1 VPLIPDTPLESGAA
15 AAPAPTRSY
24 RWIVLLAMSV
34 ALYGSYYAFD
44 YIGPLAPLLSRQL
57 HFSDSQIGLL
67 QAVYSLPNIVAMLV
81 CGVVIDRI
89 GTRKSMA
96 VFSVLVFVGLAITAI
111 SPRLGVMV
119 SGRLLV
125 GSGAEALALASN
137 VGVARWFWHDD
148 LSLGFGIRSTFLRLG
163 SLTAQIS
170 PTWAPSA
177 YTYWQWP
184 LLIAVAFGGFCLV
197 GAALYWILD
206 SRGERRFALGHLA
219 GEHRIAPGD
228 VFRFS
233 RSFWLIS
240 ALCITFYGCIFP
252 FETFGQK
259 FLIEARHLS
268 PQQASLLVG
277 MEPFFSMVGAPIFGY
292 LVDRYA
298 RRSLFMMFGS
308 LLIVPVYLMLGYTEI
323 PPVIPMAMMGVAF
336 ALVPSVM
343 WPALV
348 YVVEKSRLGIANGM
362 LDTIQQV
369 GLVAINL
376 LIGWSNDH
384 WLASATNAAGYHASM
399 WMFTAIA
406 VLAVLCAAGLWR
418 VETGPHAHGLETITT
433 KREVRS

>member
-1 VPLIPDTPLESGAA
+1 MSESPQDPGATLK
-15 AAPAPTRSY
+15 PVPTRSY
-24 RWIVLLAMSV
+24 RWVVLLAMSV

-57 HFSDSQIGLL
+57 HFTDSQIGLL

-96 VFSVLVFVGLAITAI
+96 IFGVLVFVGLAITAL

-119 SGRLLV
+119 IGRLIV

-137 VGVARWFWHDD
+137 VGVARWFWHDE

-163 SLTAQIS
+163 SLTAQVS
-170 PTWAPSA
+170 PTWAPRA

-184 LLIAVAFGGFCLV
+184 LVIAVGFGVFCLV
-197 GAALYWILD
+197 GAALYWVLD
-206 SRGERRFALGHLA
+206 SRGDRRFRLGHTA
-219 GEHRIAPGD
+219 GEHTFAIGD
-228 VFRFS
+228 VFRFD
-233 RSFWLIS
+233 RSFWLIC

-268 PQQASLLVG
+268 PKQASLLVG
-277 MEPFFSMVGAPIFGY
+277 MEPFFSMIGAPIFGY

-308 LLIVPVYLMLGYTEI
+308 LLIVPVYLMLGYTDI
-323 PPVIPMAMMGVAF
+323 PPVVPMAMMGVAF

-348 YVVEKSRLGIANGM
+348 YVVEKARLGMANGM
-362 LDTIQQV
+362 LDTIQQI

-384 WLASATNAAGYHASM
+384 WLASSTNAAGYHASM

-406 VLAVLCAAGLWR
+406 VLAVLCAFALWR

-433 KREVRS
+433 KR

>member
-1 VPLIPDTPLESGAA
+1 L
-15 AAPAPTRSY
+15 R
-24 RWIVLLAMSV
+24 
-34 ALYGSYYAFD
+34 
-44 YIGPLAPLLSRQL
+44 
-57 HFSDSQIGLL
+57 FSDSEIGLL
-67 QAVYSLPNIVAMLV
+67 QAVYSLPNIIAMLA

-89 GTRKSMA
+89 GTKRSMA
-96 VFSVLVFVGLAITAI
+96 IFSVLVFAGLAVTAL
-111 SPRLGVMV
+111 SPRLGIMV
-119 SGRLLV
+119 TGRLIV

-137 VGVARWFWHDD
+137 VGVARWFWRDE

-163 SLTAQIS
+163 SLTAQVS
-170 PTWAPSA
+170 PTWAPGA

-184 LLIAVAFGGFCLV
+184 MLMAVGFGAFCLV
-197 GAALYWILD
+197 GAALYWVLD
-206 SRGERRFALGHLA
+206 SNGERRYTLGHAAGEQTIALG
-219 GEHRIAPGD
+219 D
-228 VFRFS
+228 VLRFN
-233 RSFWLIS
+233 RSFWLIA

-268 PQQASLLVG
+268 PRTASLLVG

-292 LVDRYA
+292 MVDRYA

-308 LLIVPVYLMLGYTEI
+308 LLIVPVFLMLGYTDI

-348 YVVEKSRLGIANGM
+348 YVVDKSRLGIANGM

-376 LIGWSNDH
+376 LIGRANDR
-384 WLASATNAAGYHASM
+384 WLATAMNPAGYHASM

-406 VLAVLCAAGLWR
+406 LLAVVCALALWR
-418 VETGPHAHGLETITT
+418 VETGSHAQGLETITT
-433 KREVRS
+433 KRGLACGGRGDPRRAGGTVGPKAGQPGAL

>member
-1 VPLIPDTPLESGAA
+1 MAETLLDPGAISRP
-15 AAPAPTRSY
+15 APARAY
-24 RWIVLLAMSV
+24 RWLVLLAMSV

-67 QAVYSLPNIVAMLV
+67 QAVYSLPNIVAMLI

-89 GTRKSMA
+89 GTKRSMA
-96 VFSVLVFVGLAITAI
+96 IFSVLVFAGLAITAI
-111 SPRLGVMV
+111 SPRIGVMV
-119 SGRLLV
+119 IGRLIV

-137 VGVARWFWHDD
+137 VGVARWFWHDE

-163 SLTAQIS
+163 SLTAQVS
-170 PTWAPSA
+170 PTWAPRA

-184 LLIAVAFGGFCLV
+184 LLLAVGFGGFCLA
-197 GAALYWILD
+197 GAAWYWMLD
-206 SRGERRFALGHLA
+206 ARGERRFTLGHTA
-219 GEHRIAPGD
+219 GAHRISAAD
-228 VFRFS
+228 VFRFD

-268 PQQASLLVG
+268 PQHASLLVG
-277 MEPFFSMVGAPIFGY
+277 MEPFFSMIGAPIFGY

-308 LLIVPVYLMLGYTEI
+308 LLIVPVFLMLGYTEI
-323 PPVIPMAMMGVAF
+323 PPVIPMAMMGIAF

-348 YVVEKSRLGIANGM
+348 YVVDRSRLGMANGM
-362 LDTIQQV
+362 LDTIQQI

-384 WLASATNAAGYHASM
+384 WLASATHAAGYHASM
-399 WMFTAIA
+399 WIFTVIA
-406 VLAVLCAAGLWR
+406 VLAVLCALALWR

-433 KREVRS
+433 DR

>member
-1 VPLIPDTPLESGAA
+1 VSHTLPEPSAIAK
-15 AAPAPTRSY
+15 PAPTRLY
-24 RWIVLLAMSV
+24 RWIVLAAMSV

-57 HFSDSQIGLL
+57 HFSDSEIGLL

-89 GTRKSMA
+89 GTRKSMGI
-96 VFSVLVFVGLAITAI
+96 FSVLVFGGLAITAL
-111 SPRLGVMV
+111 SPRLGIMV
-119 SGRLLV
+119 TGRLIV
-125 GSGAEALALASN
+125 GLGAEALALASN
-137 VGVARWFWHDD
+137 VGVARWFWRDQ
-148 LSLGFGIRSTFLRLG
+148 LSLGFGIRLTFLRLG

-170 PTWAPSA
+170 PTWAPHA

-184 LLIAVAFGGFCLV
+184 FVMAVGFGGFCLV
-197 GAALYWILD
+197 GAALYLVLD
-206 SRGERRFALGHLA
+206 SRGERRFTLGHTA
-219 GEHRIAPGD
+219 GNETIALRD
-228 VFRFS
+228 VFRFN
-233 RSFWLIS
+233 RSFWLIA

-292 LVDRYA
+292 VVDRYA
-298 RRSLFMMFGS
+298 RRSLFMLFGS
-308 LLIVPVYLMLGYTEI
+308 LLIVPVFLMLGYTDI

-336 ALVPSVM
+336 ALVPAVM

-362 LDTIQQV
+362 LDTMQQI

-376 LIGWSNDH
+376 LIGRANDR
-384 WLASATNAAGYHASM
+384 WLASAIYPAGYHASM

-406 VLAVLCAAGLWR
+406 LLAVLCALALWR
-418 VETGPHAHGLETITT
+418 VETGRHAHGLETITAT
-433 KREVRS
+433 R

>member
-1 VPLIPDTPLESGAA
+1 MMPDTSQDAGAA
-15 AAPAPTRSY
+15 ARPAPTRSY

-67 QAVYSLPNIVAMLV
+67 QAVYSLPNIVAMLI
-81 CGVVIDRI
+81 CGIVIDRI
-89 GTRKSMA
+89 GTKKSMA
-96 VFSVLVFVGLAITAI
+96 IFSVLVFVGLAITAL
-111 SPRLGVMV
+111 SPRIGIMV
-119 SGRLLV
+119 TGRLLV

-137 VGVARWFWHDD
+137 VGVARWFWHDE
-148 LSLGFGIRSTFLRLG
+148 LSLAFGIRSTFLRLG

-170 PTWAPSA
+170 PTWAPGA

-184 LLIAVAFGGFCLV
+184 LLIAVGFGLFCLV
-197 GAALYWILD
+197 GAALYWLLD
-206 SRGERRFALGHLA
+206 SRGERRFRLGHTPGA
-219 GEHRIAPGD
+219 HRVAPGD
-228 VFRFS
+228 VFRFD

-259 FLIEARHLS
+259 FLIEARHVS

-277 MEPFFSMVGAPIFGY
+277 MEPFFSMIGAPIFGY

-308 LLIVPVYLMLGYTEI
+308 LLIVPVFLMLGYTDI

-362 LDTIQQV
+362 LDTIQQI
-369 GLVAINL
+369 GLVVINL

-399 WMFTAIA
+399 WIFTTIA
-406 VLAVLCAAGLWR
+406 VLAVLCALALWR

-433 KREVRS
+433 KA